1 MKSSRW
7 VTLTLAAAAL
17 GTLACS
23 PSDRDELRSAARNTQ
38 SEASQATQAAA
49 NTAGRVIDDSAIT
62 AKVKSALLTD
72 QSVKGMNIKVETDGG
87 TVTLSGSVSTQVER
101 TQAEAVAASV
111 EGVKSVVNRISVS

>member
-1 MKSSRW
+1 MRRSRW

-23 PSDRDELRSAARNTQ
+23 PRDRDEFTSAARSTQ
-38 SEASQATQAAA
+38 SEARQATQAAA
-49 NTAGRVIDDSAIT
+49 KVIDDSAIT

-72 QSVKGMNIKVETDGG
+72 QSVKGMNIRVETEAG
-87 TVTLSGSVSTQVER
+87 TVTLSGSVSTQAER

-111 EGVKSVVNRISVS
+111 EGVKNVVNRISVS